1 LRGPEEQLEKE
12 EISSLIKCF
21 EPYPSVKVL
30 YNTVQIYRKAIQMKD
45 LETFLQW
52 LKEQISSKKNSF
64 YYYALRLRSDLQAL
78 KNTFLSS
85 YSNGLLE
92 GQINRL
98 KTIKRVTY
106 GRLGIEILEKWVL
119 YRYEFYCEIERLNS
133 IASPCIYSSRL
144 RKNHFYPALHNTRD
158 SAQYSNKRISCIES
172 LNFISLVVLF
182 GILVTL

>member
-1 LRGPEEQLEKE
+1 MWRPEEELEKG

-21 EPYPSVKVL
+21 ELYPSVKVL

-52 LKEQISSKKNSF
+52 LKEQISSKKNPF
-64 YYYALRLRSDLQAL
+64 YYYALRLRSDLQAV
-78 KNTFLSS
+78 KNAFLSP

-106 GRLGIEILEKWVL
+106 GRSGIEILEKRAL
-119 YRYEFYCEIERLNS
+119 YRL
-133 IASPCIYSSRL
+133 
-144 RKNHFYPALHNTRD
+144 
-158 SAQYSNKRISCIES
+158 
-172 LNFISLVVLF
+172 
-182 GILVTL
+182 